1 MIFCNIFGLF
11 LSKTIELF
19 TKIHDL
25 SIPSELSFQKISLL
39 LLLVQEF
46 KELWPSLDLVVDGGR
61 IVEDEKVASRSGSTV
76 VHLATQGTFNIVR
89 NGRYI
94 HYDPVMGGCDY
105 YIVINTLGGLVRCQ
119 L

>member
-1 MIFCNIFGLF
+1 M
-11 LSKTIELF
+11 
-19 TKIHDL
+19 
-25 SIPSELSFQKISLL
+25 
-39 LLLVQEF
+39 QEF

-94 HYDPVMGGCDY
+94 MLLSWVG
-105 YIVINTLGGLVRCQ
+105 VIIHFGGLVRCQ